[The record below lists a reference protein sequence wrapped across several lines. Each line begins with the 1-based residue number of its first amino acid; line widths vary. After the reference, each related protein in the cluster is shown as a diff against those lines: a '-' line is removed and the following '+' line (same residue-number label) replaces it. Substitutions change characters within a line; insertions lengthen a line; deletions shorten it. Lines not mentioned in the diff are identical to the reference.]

1 MYISKDILMQTKK
14 LDSSK
19 KIKFPPPFLIQGVG
33 VIIGIARTEGN
44 ANYR

>member
-1 MYISKDILMQTKK
+1 MYQKTSSSKQKNLILP
-14 LDSSK
+14 K
-19 KIKFPPPFLIQGVG
+19 KIKFPPPFLIQGAG